1 MNMTIFD
8 ETVDARSSAIPESL
22 ASKRI
27 AVLGG
32 TGPQGR
38 GLARRFAI
46 AGLEVALGSRDAER
60 AVEMAAELSAETGQ
74 TVIGASNAAAAGW
87 GDVVLL
93 VVPWDGHARM
103 VKELSVELAG
113 KIVVDCVNP
122 LSFGKHGC
130 SPILVEEGSAVEQ
143 AQMLLPDSVV
153 VGAFNTISAVLLN
166 DPGHE
171 RVETDVLVVGNV
183 REATDLVQDLA
194 GTIPGVRGVYAGK
207 QFNAHQVEAFTANLI
222 SMNRRYKAH
231 AGIRVTDI

>member
-1 MNMTIFD
+1 MNMTILD
-8 ETVDARSSAIPESL
+8 DPAPVAVPASL
-22 ASKRI
+22 VGRRI

-38 GLARRFAI
+38 GLARRFAL
-46 AGLEVALGSRDAER
+46 AGLDVVIGSRDGER
-60 AVEMAAELSAETGQ
+60 ALAMAEELTAETGRPVGGGENA
-74 TVIGASNAAAAGW
+74 TVATTADI
-87 GDVVLL
+87 VLL
-93 VVPWDGHARM
+93 VVPWEGHPRL
-103 VKELSVELAG
+103 VKELAHVLAG
-113 KIVVDCVNP
+113 KLIVDCVNP

-166 DPGHE
+166 DPG
-171 RVETDVLVVGNV
+171 RDRIDTDVLVVGDV

-194 GTIPGVRGVYAGK
+194 ATIPGVRGIFAGR

>member
-8 ETVDARSSAIPESL
+8 DEPALAVPSSLEGR
-22 ASKRI
+22 RI

-38 GLARRFAI
+38 GLARRFAL
-46 AGLEVALGSRDAER
+46 AGLDVVLGSRDGGR
-60 AVEMAAELSAETGQ
+60 AQEMADELAAETGRPL
-74 TVIGASNAAAAGW
+74 VGLDNVSAAAD

-93 VVPWDGHARM
+93 VVPWDGHETL
-103 VKELSVELAG
+103 VKEIAHVVGG
-113 KIVVDCVNP
+113 KVVVDCVNP

-130 SPILVEEGSAVEQ
+130 SPILVSEGSAVEQ
-143 AQMLLPDSVV
+143 AQMLLPDAVV

-166 DPGHE
+166 DPQHPS
-171 RVETDVLVVGNV
+171 VETDVLVVGNV
-183 REATDLVQDLA
+183 RAATDMVQDLA
-194 GTIPGVRGVYAGK
+194 GTIPGVRGIYAGK

-222 SMNRRYKAH
+222 SMNRRYKSH